1 MIEMVAR
8 PAFLRDHL
16 ELAVEIEK
24 VITRNRKG
32 KQVFQKR
39 YFAMTQDGGYGQVKN
54 RVRELLSSMPPETED

>member
-1 MIEMVAR
+1 MIEMLAR

-24 VITRNRKG
+24 LIARNRKG

-39 YFAMTQDGGYGQVKN
+39 YFAMTQDGGYEQVKN
-54 RVRELLSSMPPETED
+54 RIRELLSSAPLEAGE